1 MNLGFGLFSAGAAGG
16 RPDSDNGD
24 SGSSGCSECSPDS
37 PHEGTDQGLAR
48 EFDALESDLL
58 QGPGLLA
65 RAMSVDILTSN
76 YKAPEVY
83 LRYSESS
90 RLCEYNEKVDIWS
103 VGCVLGMALIPPSAL
118 RRRLTLLQESF
129 WG

>member
-1 MNLGFGLFSAGAAGG
+1 LNLGFGLFSAGAEGA
-16 RPDSDNGD
+16 RLDSDNGD
-24 SGSSGCSECSPDS
+24 TGSSGCSETSPDS
-37 PHEGTDQGLAR
+37 PHDGSDHGLSR
-48 EFDALESDLL
+48 EFEALESDLL

-65 RAMSVDILTSN
+65 RAMSVDVLTSN

-103 VGCVLGMALIPPSAL
+103 VGCVLGMHSFPLSFF
-118 RRRLTLLQESF
+118 RRHVT
-129 WG
+129 